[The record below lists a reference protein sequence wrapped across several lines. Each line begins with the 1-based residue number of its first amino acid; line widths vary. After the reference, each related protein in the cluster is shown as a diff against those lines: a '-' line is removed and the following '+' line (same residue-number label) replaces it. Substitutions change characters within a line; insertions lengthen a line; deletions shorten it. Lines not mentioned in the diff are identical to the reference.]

1 LIYYINKNFATVIN
15 NLNTDGIQSYIY
27 ALKNLWLRLEKF
39 DQPLPPS
46 FEAEIKNTI
55 QNLKILPL
63 SFKKCFPK
71 FCRLTVNKRLPE
83 NNNQRIIETKW
94 LGCKLSDAVKEYG
107 RMNFIG
113 QSILYGTFAIP
124 TAINELKPQIGDI
137 VTISEWSLIEP
148 EKEMIVYPIFW
159 KMAKNAGFFQI
170 VNQYNSLT
178 SRYDKPVKELI
189 DAQVEFIAE
198 IMSKR
203 INHNNLYVITSSIA
217 NKIFFNERKE
227 EIEAIIYP
235 SVQDKTRIDNIAIK
249 PNSFWTKYKLNSV
262 KEYQIE
268 VSSDDLKM
276 NILTGYSTE
285 FINGEIIW

>member
-1 LIYYINKNFATVIN
+1 VNN
-15 NLNTDGIQSYIY
+15 NLNTEGIQSYIY
-27 ALKNLWLRLEKF
+27 ALKNFWLRLEKI
-39 DQPLPPS
+39 DQPLPP
-46 FEAEIKNTI
+46 FLEGAIKDTI
-55 QNLKILPL
+55 QNLKIIPL

-94 LGCKLSDAVKEYG
+94 LGCKPSDAVTEYG

-124 TAINELKPQIGDI
+124 TAINELKPQIGDK
-137 VTISEWSLIEP
+137 VTVSEWTLIEP

-159 KMAKNAGFFQI
+159 KMASNAGFYQI
-170 VNQYNSLT
+170 INQYNTVISM
-178 SRYDKPVKELI
+178 YDKPVKELI
-189 DAQVEFIAE
+189 DAQVEFIANV
-198 IMSKR
+198 MSKR

-217 NKIFFNERKE
+217 NRIFFSERKE

-249 PNSFWTKYKLNSV
+249 PDSFREKYKLNSV
-262 KEYQIE
+262 KEYQIK
-268 VSSDDLKM
+268 VNSDDLKM
-276 NILTGYSTE
+276 NMLTSYSTE
-285 FINGEIIW
+285 FKNGEIIWK